1 MVSLHC
7 YAVYGLEK
15 AFIKMERKAINYSKI
30 KKKLDNTV
38 VKHTTDKKPDIF
50 SGVKG
55 CVQYFWG
62 FNNV

>member
-1 MVSLHC
+1 
-7 YAVYGLEK
+7 
-15 AFIKMERKAINYSKI
+15 MERKAINYSKI

-50 SGVKG
+50 SGVKV

-62 FNNV
+62 CNNV